1 MSDLDAK
8 LTGIAEQLK
17 KGIAPPVETVRTLLS
32 WYGASRRGW
41 RVSRELKS
49 SLNQYGLR
57 TEPDFE
63 YVYIDG
69 NITFVKG
76 ARKGAVDGELV
87 VDPTHKIAR
96 LASANRPP
104 VSVKPD
110 STLQQTVTLMLTN
123 DFSQLPVMT
132 STREVKGMLGWKT
145 IGSRLA
151 LKSACNKAGDF
162 MEAAWEVDVRDSL
175 FSAIRTVVDHDYVLV
190 RAEDKQICGIITTSD
205 LTEQFQKLAEPFL
218 LVGEIENG
226 VRRMLHGRFTKEEL
240 CAAKLAEDKE
250 RKVEAVADLTFGE
263 YIRLLESD
271 KNWAKLKLEIDR
283 VEFVK
288 RLHAIRE
295 IRNDVM
301 HFDPD
306 GLDEG
311 DLKKLREF
319 AQFLR
324 RLRDMGAA

>member
-1 MSDLDAK
+1 MMDDK
-8 LTGIAEQLK
+8 LKAIAEQLK
-17 KGIAPPVETVRTLLS
+17 NGVAPPKETVRTLLS

-41 RVSRELKS
+41 RVSRRIKWHLE
-49 SLNQYGLR
+49 QHGLR

-69 NITFVKG
+69 FIAFQKAAPKEATV
-76 ARKGAVDGELV
+76 ADSAI
-87 VDPTHKIAR
+87 DPTHRIAR

-110 STLQQTVTLMLTN
+110 STLQQTITLMLTN
-123 DFSQLPVMT
+123 DFSQIPVMT
-132 STREVKGMLGWKT
+132 STREVKGVVSWKI

-151 LKSACNKAGDF
+151 LRQSCNNAQEC
-162 MEAAWEVDVRDSL
+162 MEAAHEVGIGESL
-175 FSAIRTVVDHDYVLV
+175 FSAIRTVAEFDYVLV
-190 RAEDKQICGIITTSD
+190 RAEDKQICGIITATD
-205 LTEQFQKLAEPFL
+205 LTEQYQKLAEPFL

-226 VRRMLHGRFTKEEL
+226 VRRMLHGRFTKDEL
-240 CAAKLAEDKE
+240 CAAKIAEDKE

-263 YIRLLESD
+263 YIRLLEPE
-271 KNWAKLKLEIDR
+271 KNWSKLRLEIDR
-283 VEFVK
+283 VEFLK
-288 RLHAIRE
+288 RLHEIRE

-311 DLKKLREF
+311 DLKYLREF

-324 RLRDMGAA
+324 RLRDVGAA

>member
-1 MSDLDAK
+1 MSDFDDK
-8 LTGIAEQLK
+8 LTAIAEQLK
-17 KGIAPPVETVRTLLS
+17 KGVAPPKMTVRTLLS
-32 WYGASRRGW
+32 WYGASRRGF
-41 RVSRELKS
+41 RVSRRIKWRLT
-49 SLNQYGLR
+49 QHGLR

-63 YVYIDG
+63 YAYIDG
-69 NITFVKG
+69 YISFQKG
-76 ARKGAVDGELV
+76 ATKESPDEESAI
-87 VDPTHKIAR
+87 DPTHKIAR

-110 STLQQTVTLMLTN
+110 STLQQTITLMLTN

-132 STREVKGMLGWKT
+132 STREVKGVVSWKT

-151 LKSACNKAGDF
+151 LRRSCSNAQDC
-162 MEAAWEVDVRDSL
+162 METAREVGIGDSL
-175 FSAIRTVVDHDYVLV
+175 FSTIRTVADHDYVLV
-190 RAEDKQICGIITTSD
+190 RTEDKQVCGIITASD

-226 VRRMLHGRFTKEEL
+226 VRRMLHGRFIKEEL
-240 CAAKLAEDKE
+240 CAAKAAEDKE

-263 YIRLLESD
+263 YIRLLESE
-271 KNWAKLKLEIDR
+271 KNWAKVKLEIDR
-283 VEFVK
+283 AEFVK
-288 RLHAIRE
+288 RLNEIRE

-311 DLKKLREF
+311 DLKNLREF
-319 AQFLR
+319 AQFLK
-324 RLRDMGAA
+324 RLRDVGAA